1 MIILKK
7 LIKKQKKNQKILY
20 NKMKSRRRTARNRNF
35 SKIWVFYGLLAAILG
50 IVQGFSKPLNETK
63 DEENKRRH
71 TWRIIW
77 GCYLVLLFIILVAQ
91 LVVIK

>member
-1 MIILKK
+1 MKHHK
-7 LIKKQKKNQKILY
+7 TKSY
-20 NKMKSRRRTARNRNF
+20 NKNF

-91 LVVIK
+91 LVVMK